1 LKRIVAAMF
10 FLKVRPRKK
19 PKKISVDRTEL
30 EAIQQGMETSI
41 TREELREY
49 LDKIEKD
56 KEKKRIWDNL
66 SARKKIKV
74 LKYAL
79 ERKQKSGKKQ

>member
-1 LKRIVAAMF
+1 MF
-10 FLKVRPRKK
+10 FLKVRPKKK
-19 PKKISVDRTEL
+19 PKTIPVDRTEL
-30 EAIQQGMETSI
+30 EAIQQGMETHI

-56 KEKKRIWDNL
+56 KEKKKVWDNL